1 MKSREGQTHPLH
13 RPRATAPKP
22 TTVPWNWPQ
31 AHKDALGMSCIW
43 KAGQALNQLG
53 PPFMIEQSIQEPGE
67 TLVLK
72 FPCFAED
79 QDYKA
84 EQGWLCQKPE
94 RQARWATWKQNSMTI
109 ERHLA
114 AVPEPSRTTIRR
126 TLSLLNERDR
136 LYAAHTL
143 STIRWFLKTIKR
155 ERIRLKAIRRAAC
168 TLTLFPICAPT
179 ECDAIQDRLDQ
190 AEKIVTKART
200 ILEPARVFYLSKK
213 APSQGEAYRV
223 ILQALHSVPGV
234 SKYKATQRAKAL
246 LDLADPG
253 CTTTFGSLR
262 QRFYQ

>member
-1 MKSREGQTHPLH
+1 MPKTYPLH

-22 TTVPWNWPQ
+22 TTVPWHWPQ
-31 AHKDALGMSCIW
+31 EHKDALGISCIW
-43 KAGQALNQLG
+43 KARHALDQLG
-53 PPFMIEQSIQEPGE
+53 PPFMIEQPIQEPGE

-79 QDYKA
+79 QDYMA

-109 ERHLA
+109 ERHLDLA

-155 ERIRLKAIRRAAC
+155 ERIRLKAIQKAALRP
-168 TLTLFPICAPT
+168 TRFPAYDLTHCNTIK
-179 ECDAIQDRLDQ
+179 DGLDQ
-190 AEKIVTKART
+190 AEKIVLKAQT

-213 APSQGEAYRV
+213 TPSRGEAYRV
-223 ILQALHSVPGV
+223 ILLALHAAPNI
-234 SKYKATQRAKAL
+234 TQYRASQLAKDL
-246 LDLADPG
+246 LLLADAARPITPG
-253 CTTTFGSLR
+253 ALR
-262 QRFYQ
+262 QYFRK